1 MDIIHLKFENFS
13 VVLLKKEISNEK
25 MLFHTFN
32 LFFNLFYK
40 ITPYLLYC

>member
-13 VVLLKKEISNEK
+13 VVLLKKEISNK
-25 MLFHTFN
+25 KILFHT
-32 LFFNLFYK
+32 FNLFYK